1 MLRNR
6 INYLGFNSL
15 NDIDKNE
22 IKRIYLVSKK
32 IYPNINV
39 LLDEVQNLDDLDYE
53 FNNWLTRKQTE
64 QLRSSKSTAQ
74 VLPVM
79 SATAHGVTRRKRRKT
94 RRRRKSTKKRKP
106 RKKKSV
112 KKRKGKS
119 KKKRVRRGR
128 KTKRRS

>member
-1 MLRNR
+1 MPRKS
-6 INYLGFNSL
+6 ISYLGFKSL

-32 IYPNINV
+32 RYPNIDV
-39 LLDEVQNLDDLDYE
+39 LLNEVKNLDDSDDG
-53 FNNWLTRKQTE
+53 FNNWLIRKQRK
-64 QLRSSKSTAQ
+64 QLKSSTFKKGK
-74 VLPVM
+74 VLSVM
-79 SATAHGVTRRKRRKT
+79 SATGHGLTKRK
-94 RRRRKSTKKRKP
+94 KKRKP

-128 KTKRRS
+128 KSRRRS

>member
-1 MLRNR
+1 MSRSRSMIRYQKTFLDNKNIKLFKMKKEYLRSTH
-6 INYLGFNSL
+6 IFNTEEELIAEARKL
-15 NDIDKNE
+15 NDNDADF
-22 IKRIYLVSKK
+22 RQWLSKVNSRK
-32 IYPNINV
+32 I
-39 LLDEVQNLDDLDYE
+39 Q
-53 FNNWLTRKQTE
+53 
-64 QLRSSKSTAQ
+64 
-74 VLPVM
+74 PVM

-128 KTKRRS
+128 KSRRRS